1 MKFIPFF
8 SLLLISSLFIS
19 NQSYSQTNEED
30 DLGAISL
37 VLEKQVDSWNKGD
50 IEAYMQGYWNS
61 DSLVF
66 IGSKGLQYG
75 WKTTLENYKK
85 AYPTMEKMGQLSF
98 EIIEMEVNSESNAV
112 VIGKWQLQRE
122 TDKPMGNFSL
132 FWKKINGDW
141 KIIMDHSSSSEN

>member
-1 MKFIPFF
+1 MKFIPFV

-19 NQSYSQTNEED
+19 NQSYSQTNEEV
-30 DLGAISL
+30 DLAAISL
-37 VLEKQVDSWNKGD
+37 VLEKQVDSWNEGD

-85 AYPTMEKMGQLSF
+85 AYPTKEKMGKLSF
-98 EIIEMEVNSESNAV
+98 DIIQMEVNSDSNAI
-112 VIGKWQLQRE
+112 VIGKWQLQRD
-122 TDKPMGNFSL
+122 TDKSMGNFSL
-132 FWKKINGDW
+132 FWRKINGDW

>member
-1 MKFIPFF
+1 MKFIPFV

-19 NQSYSQTNEED
+19 NQSYSQTNEGED
-30 DLGAISL
+30 LAAISL

-50 IEAYMQGYWNS
+50 LEAYMQGYWKS

-66 IGSKGLQYG
+66 IGASGPKYG
-75 WKTTLENYKK
+75 WKTTLDNYKR
-85 AYPTMEKMGQLSF
+85 AYPTKEKMGQLSF
-98 EIIEMEVNSESNAV
+98 KIIEMEVNSESNAV

-122 TDKPMGNFSL
+122 TDKPMGYFSL